1 MKKEKMITRTL
12 IFTDVEIVAF
22 DSTTMTGAK
31 KVVPVVGNLKTD
43 KEAMKAVSATCVPDG
58 VVIVSAKV
66 VGHSSKLYG
75 MTENVFYQMA
85 DELPPR
91 KVYEYD
97 IVSTD

>member
-43 KEAMKAVSATCVPDG
+43 KEAMKAVSATCVPEG
-58 VVIVSAKV
+58 IVVVSARV
-66 VGHSSKLYG
+66 AGHSSRLYG
-75 MTENVFYQMA
+75 MTENDFYRLA
-85 DELPPR
+85 VELPPR
-91 KVYEYD
+91 KVYVYD

>member
-12 IFTDVEIVAF
+12 IFTDVEIVVF
-22 DSTTMTGAK
+22 DNTTMTGAK
-31 KVVPVVGNLKTD
+31 KVASVVGNLKTD
-43 KEAMKAVSATCVPDG
+43 KEAMKAVSAKCVPDG

-75 MTENVFYQMA
+75 MTETAFYQSA
-85 DELPPR
+85 IVLPPR

>member
-43 KEAMKAVSATCVPDG
+43 KEAMKAVLVKELSSMLFKNMNAEMDKTKPKTRTVDFYVKKVDG
-58 VVIVSAKV
+58 KWLITSQ
-66 VGHSSKLYG
+66 
-75 MTENVFYQMA
+75 N
-85 DELPPR
+85 
-91 KVYEYD
+91 
-97 IVSTD
+97 

>member
-22 DSTTMTGAK
+22 NSTTMTGTK

-43 KEAMKAVSATCVPDG
+43 KEAMKAVSATCVSDG

-66 VGHSSKLYG
+66 VGHSSRLYG
-75 MTENVFYQMA
+75 MTENDFYRLA
-85 DELPPR
+85 VELPPR

>member
-12 IFTDVEIVAF
+12 IFTDVDIVVF

-31 KVVPVVGNLKTD
+31 KVVSVVGNLKTD
-43 KEAMKAVSATCVPDG
+43 KEAIKAVSATCVPDG

-75 MTENVFYQMA
+75 MTENEFYRLA
-85 DELPPR
+85 EVLPPR
-91 KVYEYD
+91 KVYAYD

>member
-12 IFTDVEIVAF
+12 TFTDVEIVAF
-22 DSTTMTGAK
+22 DGATMTGAK

-43 KEAMKAVSATCVPDG
+43 KDAMKAVSATLVPGD

-66 VGHSSKLYG
+66 VGHSSRLYG
-75 MTENVFYQMA
+75 MTENDFYRLA
-85 DELPPR
+85 VELPPR